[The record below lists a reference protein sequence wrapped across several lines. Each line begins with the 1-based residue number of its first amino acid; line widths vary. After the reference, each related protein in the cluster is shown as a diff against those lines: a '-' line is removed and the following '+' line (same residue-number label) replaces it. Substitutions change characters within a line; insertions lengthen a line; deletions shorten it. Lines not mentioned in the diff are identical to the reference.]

1 MHDNLP
7 CSDIPIAV
15 IAKEALEGHILY
27 MMVVQAP
34 PFLFTLHGPITSMLR
49 QQSYHDFFKAR

>member
-15 IAKEALEGHILY
+15 IAKEVLQGHILY
-27 MMVVQAP
+27 MMVVQAT
-34 PFLFTLHGPITSMLR
+34 PFLFMSHEPVTSMLR
-49 QQSYHDFFKAR
+49 

>member
-7 CSDIPIAV
+7 YSDISIAL

-34 PFLFTLHGPITSMLR
+34 PFLFVPHGPVTSMLR
-49 QQSYHDFFKAR
+49 

>member
-15 IAKEALEGHILY
+15 IAKETLEGHILY

-34 PFLFTLHGPITSMLR
+34 PFLFVLHGPITSMLR
-49 QQSYHDFFKAR
+49 